1 MGSRKKFKLS
11 DGSEMNVYQ
20 VMIKYE
26 EKWNETISESLAF
39 VRLTHSDNP
48 RYIFSK
54 KGLIVGHEYC
64 KIAKAK
70 KIAAEPKQK
79 KIPDERLLSMKWYK
93 NGTRRQFY
101 CKWFYL
107 AITGK
112 QSPKYNYDI
121 LSK

>member
-1 MGSRKKFKLS
+1 MPSRKKFKLS
-11 DGSEMNVYQ
+11 DGSEMNVYE

-79 KIPDERLLSMKWYK
+79 KIPDERLQSMKWYAD
-93 NGTRRQFY
+93 GTKRQFY
-101 CKWFYL
+101 DPMWKL
-107 AITGK
+107 IMK
-112 QSPKYNYDI
+112 NI
-121 LSK
+121 